1 MMPFSRILF
10 RISATALL
18 ITSTGGFPSY
28 LISTKIG
35 CMTDLSIEEV
45 MMNNEVKSPEES
57 DFPKIHLVA
66 LDENKNYIDSPY
78 HYDPSSSS
86 SSGINIK
93 FVNPYSIQEFPD
105 DLYFVMEV
113 EGPAE
118 FIEGGTIGCDLNIR
132 LSARLDDNDGVVI
145 LKVNDPTAKIRVWG
159 GWATGQ
165 NSVRLTPDLILEP
178 GHISSTK
185 DNKEEVEEKTI
196 GVDSDNA
203 EINKQ
208 KKEEEE
214 EIIRGNDNIRVG
226 DESEKEIQ
234 QQKERILPEEYK
246 TPTKTKK
253 NLLEKPTIPKG
264 LEYMVNKKNRDK
276 NFKQEIIHKNKDR
289 TRGQQAD
296 LRNIK
301 QNVKDKH
308 ADLIQL
314 DRKRKVRHK
323 DKINEEHDT
332 TTSDLNSSPND
343 ADGEDDDNN
352 NDNNIGDDNSNN
364 DDNKIYFNGLQ
375 AKMKNDLKDEFDASR
390 HFVACGFFAFSIGLI
405 VMVFAKRHRDKGRRD
420 L

>member
-1 MMPFSRILF
+1 
-10 RISATALL
+10 
-18 ITSTGGFPSY
+18 
-28 LISTKIG
+28 
-35 CMTDLSIEEV
+35 MTDLSIEEV

-66 LDENKNYIDSPY
+66 LDGNKNYIDSPY

-86 SSGINIK
+86 LSGINIK

-105 DLYFVMEV
+105 DLHFVMEV

-132 LSARLDDNDGVVI
+132 LSARLDENDGVVV

-185 DNKEEVEEKTI
+185 DDKEEVGEKPI
-196 GVDSDNA
+196 KVDSDSA
-203 EINKQ
+203 EIKKQ
-208 KKEEEE
+208 KTEEEE

-234 QQKERILPEEYK
+234 LQRERILPEEDK
-246 TPTKTKK
+246 TPTKPKK
-253 NLLEKPTIPKG
+253 NLLEKPTVPKG

-276 NFKQEIIHKNKDR
+276 NFRQEIIHKNKDR
-289 TRGQQAD
+289 TTGQQAD

-301 QNVKDKH
+301 QKVKDKH
-308 ADLIQL
+308 AALIQL
-314 DRKRKVRHK
+314 DRKRKVQ
-323 DKINEEHDT
+323 HDT
-332 TTSDLNSSPND
+332 TNSDLNNSPND
-343 ADGEDDDNN
+343 ADGEDDNNNNGNN
-352 NDNNIGDDNSNN
+352 NDDDNSNN
-364 DDNKIYFNGLQ
+364 DDNKIYFNGFQ
-375 AKMKNDLKDEFDASR
+375 AQMKNKLKDEFDASR
-390 HFVACGFFAFSIGLI
+390 HFVACGFFAFSIGII
-405 VMVFAKRHRDKGRRD
+405 VMVFAKRRGDKGRRD